1 MLYIDL
7 PTRTE
12 ILHLAGARA
21 APAVTIYV
29 STTPLTEA
37 AQVDRIELKNLGKE
51 AVAQLQAAG
60 TDKRSIWPIEAALA
74 EIEGD
79 DEFWAHQAN
88 SLAIFVTPDSLRTF
102 RLPSK
107 LESSVHVSDRFHIK
121 PLLRAVTFGQDAY
134 VLAIG
139 KGAVRLVEVSADLPP
154 HTVSVP
160 KLPKDMADAIH
171 RRSHTERNH
180 PGQSGEAT
188 SENALLTRY
197 ARVVDEALRPV
208 LSGHERPLIVAAA
221 EPMSSI
227 YRSVSSYAHTAAE
240 SLGGSADHTP
250 DHVLASEARG
260 VLDRLHAARIADL
273 AKLFSE
279 RENQGRTTTDIA
291 AAARAATFGAIDTL
305 IVDIDAVI
313 PGTVEDE
320 TGAVSFAATD
330 DATTYGVVDEIVS
343 RALRSGT
350 HHYRRPKGRCAGQGP
365 ARSDPAL
372 RALTRPR
379 FAARRIHPA
388 GQRSAN
394 LHCLAQPPARP
405 RHRNQRPPNPGP
417 GVQVPGTCHTS
428 SLLPG
433 FTLVKIS
440 HGGAG
445 V

>member
-1 MLYIDL
+1 M
-7 PTRTE
+7 
-12 ILHLAGARA
+12 
-21 APAVTIYV
+21 
-29 STTPLTEA
+29 
-37 AQVDRIELKNLGKE
+37 
-51 AVAQLQAAG
+51 AQLQAAG

-102 RLPSK
+102 RLPSQ

-171 RRSHTERNH
+171 RRSHIERNR

-208 LSGHERPLIVAAA
+208 LSGHERPLIVAADRTD
-221 EPMSSI
+221 EFDLPLGQQLCP
-227 YRSVSSYAHTAAE
+227 YRRGKPRRFRRPHARPRPRRR
-240 SLGGSADHTP
+240 SARR
-250 DHVLASEARG
+250 ARP
-260 VLDRLHAARIADL
+260 LHAARIADL

-343 RALRSGT
+343 RALQIRR
-350 HHYRRPKGRCAGQGP
+350 HHHRRPKGRCAGQGP
-365 ARSDPAL
+365 ARRDPAL

-379 FAARRIHPA
+379 FAARRIHRA

-394 LHCLAQPPARP
+394 LHRVAQPPARP

-417 GVQVPGTCHTS
+417 GVQVPGTCHAS

-433 FTLVKIS
+433 FTLDQIS